1 MKDILTGKTQNHL
14 VLYEKSQL
22 FVHKDMASSLNALR
36 EAAEKAGFDLALAS
50 AFRGFEHQLK
60 IWNAKAQGLRTLLDD
75 HGNALDFASLSPR
88 EIVYAILR
96 WSALPGASRHHWG
109 SDIDVYDLS
118 RKPED
123 YKVQLI
129 PQESEVGGPFYEFHQ
144 WLDLNLD
151 KFKFYRPYA
160 EDTGGIAPERW
171 HLSYAPISTS
181 YQKNLTFD
189 LLEQVIKESE
199 IELKEIILQELPEIY
214 ARFIDI

>member
-1 MKDILTGKTQNHL
+1 MKDILTGKTQDHL
-14 VLYEKSQL
+14 VLDEKSQL
-22 FVHKDMASSLNALR
+22 FIHKEMLNSLNALR
-36 EAAEKAGFDLALAS
+36 DAASSARFDLALAS
-50 AFRGFEHQLK
+50 AFRGFDHQLK
-60 IWNAKAQGLRTLLDD
+60 IWNNKAQGLRPLLDD
-75 HGNALDFASLSPR
+75 QGGLLDYKSLSPR

-129 PQESEVGGPFYEFHQ
+129 PQESDVGGPFYEFHQ

-151 KFKFYRPYA
+151 RFNFYRPYA
-160 EDTGGIAPERW
+160 LDTGGIAPERW
-171 HLSYAPISTS
+171 HISYAPISAF

-189 LLEQVIKESE
+189 LLEEVITEAD
-199 IELKEIILQELPEIY
+199 IELKEVILQELPEIY
-214 ARFIDI
+214 SRFIDI